1 MQIIFF
7 EIFLMLIF
15 WPKTKKDSAIAE
27 LLKHSEIAFE
37 AKEQSALT
45 LISKLSAL
53 KRACSEKQLEVGACL
68 KEKKK
73 LVKGKRG

>member
-1 MQIIFF
+1 M
-7 EIFLMLIF
+7 
-15 WPKTKKDSAIAE
+15 
-27 LLKHSEIAFE
+27 AFE

-73 LVKGKRG
+73 LVKGERG